1 MISPAGEIL
10 VLSIGESESLTYTL
24 HHTSRRRT
32 VGIFVGP
39 DGQVAVLAPPA
50 ASMDR
55 IEQIMRKR
63 MKWIRRK
70 QRIAETLPSP
80 PQPREWV
87 AGETHRYLGHQYRL
101 KLVKGSPS
109 SVKLAGGYFVV
120 TMPEPKARDSVRE
133 LMESWYKDHATALLN
148 DRVERAIS
156 TSTWLRMKAPS
167 IQVRHLKN
175 RWGSTTA
182 AGRITLNVELVKL
195 SLSCID
201 YVVVHELVHLM
212 IPSHS
217 PAFWRMLGRVMPDW
231 RRWQAKL
238 IAAEI

>member
-1 MISPAGEIL
+1 MSTPSGQLL
-10 VLSIGESESLTYTL
+10 VLGVRGEEPLPYTL
-24 HHTSRRRT
+24 RHTNRRRT
-32 VGIFVGP
+32 VGIFVEP

-50 ASMDR
+50 ASMER
-55 IEQIMRKR
+55 IEQIMRRR

-70 QRIAETLPSP
+70 QRLVASLPAP

-87 AGETHRYLGHQYRL
+87 AGETHRYLGRQYRL
-101 KLVKGSPS
+101 KLARDRLS
-109 SVKLAGGYFVV
+109 SVKLVGGYFLV
-120 TMPEPKARDSVRE
+120 TTPDPKNRERVRE
-133 LMESWYKDHATALLN
+133 LMEGWYKDHAIALLN
-148 DRVERAIS
+148 DRVERAIA

-167 IQVRHLKN
+167 IRIRNLKS

-182 AGRITLNVELVKL
+182 AGSITFNVDLVKL
-195 SLSCID
+195 SLACID
-201 YVVVHELVHLM
+201 YVVVHELVHLV

-231 RRWQAKL
+231 RRWQARL